1 MNMLGLGESLPLE
14 EEEEEEKAVRRTGD
28 FLCKFFTP
36 YFPTINNNS
45 IQIVKVKVGTE
56 INRKRK

>member
-1 MNMLGLGESLPLE
+1 MLGPGESLPL
-14 EEEEEEKAVRRTGD
+14 EEEEEKAVRRTGD

>member
-1 MNMLGLGESLPLE
+1 MLGLGESLPL
-14 EEEEEEKAVRRTGD
+14 EEEEEKAVRRTGD